1 MVINIAID
9 FGTCNTVI
17 SYLNNDNII
26 NHIHDN
32 IAATVLIPSTLYF
45 NFDEINEDVNIN
57 VNKFELGKHYYIGTV
72 ANEQYNNF
80 KNGSL
85 YFYQFK
91 RFLGITSDN
100 NFLKKFDND
109 YLIDSDGIYFNIIK
123 GKIKLSIIE
132 LIKLYFIGL
141 KDLIINANILE
152 KNDKNIDIIIT
163 TPAYFHDLQRLQFKQ
178 GVEMAGFNVIKM
190 YNEPTAASIYYIH
203 TYKKRDKSVGD
214 KEDGK
219 EIGKDGSNRFIVYDL
234 GGGTIDTT
242 VIEYHYNDNTCEILD
257 IDGNNSLGGID
268 IDNIIIENMYLKY
281 NIDSKN
287 VKNKSKMRKCAED
300 IKVNLTYMEKY
311 NTILENIVMN
321 NGDIKDVLKIDYT
334 KHAFNNLVNEII
346 NTMIEPVIKMSK
358 LYNINNIIFIGG
370 PTQIPLLQKKIE
382 LHLLNMNGIE
392 GGGGCGVIRGV
403 DNIGHSATLYKTIV
417 ADGACYNYE
426 SKITL
431 LDILPMNIGI
441 SKDDNN
447 MLIMI
452 KKNSKIPISCEKVF
466 TTSHDCQRYIDITIY
481 EGIEDD
487 CTYNHIIGKYK
498 LVGIPPLKKGAI
510 LINLLFK
517 ININGILNI
526 SISGF
531 KNPYNDDI
539 KNFDYKLCENIK
551 LISSYMAKELLKRI
565 ILSKV
570 H

>member
-17 SYLNNDNII
+17 SYLNSDCII

-32 IAATVLIPSTLYF
+32 IAATILIPSTLYF
-45 NFDEINEDVNIN
+45 NFDEINEDINVN

-123 GKIKLSIIE
+123 GKIKISIIE

-141 KDLIINANILE
+141 KDLIMNANILE
-152 KNDKNIDIIIT
+152 KNDKNIDIVIT

-203 TYKKRDKSVGD
+203 TYKNGDKSDKGEDSDKGD
-214 KEDGK
+214 K
-219 EIGKDGSNRFIVYDL
+219 GSGGVGSKRFIVYDL

-268 IDNIIIENMYLKY
+268 IDNIIIENIYLKY

-287 VKNKSKMRKCAED
+287 IKNKSKIRKCAED
-300 IKVNLTYMEKY
+300 IKINLTYMEKY

-346 NTMIEPVIKMSK
+346 NTMIEPVIKMSN

-370 PTQIPLLQKKIE
+370 PTQIPLLQKKIKI
-382 LHLLNMNGIE
+382 HLLNTFGTE
-392 GGGGCGVIRGV
+392 GDSNNV
-403 DNIGHSATLYKTIV
+403 DNIGHGTTLYKTIV

-481 EGIEDD
+481 EGIEND

-551 LISSYMAKELLKRI
+551 LISSYMAKELLKKI
-565 ILSKV
+565 ILSKMS
-570 H
+570 